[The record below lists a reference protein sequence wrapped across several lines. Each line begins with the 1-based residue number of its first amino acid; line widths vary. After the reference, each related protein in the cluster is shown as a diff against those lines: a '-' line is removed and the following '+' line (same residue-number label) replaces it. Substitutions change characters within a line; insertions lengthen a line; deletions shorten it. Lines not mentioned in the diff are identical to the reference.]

1 MLCARCNLREV
12 KSELRQVCD
21 VCRIKKK
28 KLLTD
33 DEIVS
38 HHVLTRVQEG
48 CRTCKSKAFAYN
60 AGIKTENGLKWFL
73 IQVDCGDCGDKYEE
87 IMEIRID
94 ANESNKHEK
103 SE

>member
-1 MLCARCNLREV
+1 M
-12 KSELRQVCD
+12 
-21 VCRIKKK
+21 
-28 KLLTD
+28 TD
-33 DEIVS
+33 DEIVTH

-48 CRTCKSKAFAYN
+48 CRSCKSKSFAYN

-73 IQVDCGDCGDKYEE
+73 IQVDCGDFGDKYEE

-94 ANESNKHEK
+94 ANESNKYEE